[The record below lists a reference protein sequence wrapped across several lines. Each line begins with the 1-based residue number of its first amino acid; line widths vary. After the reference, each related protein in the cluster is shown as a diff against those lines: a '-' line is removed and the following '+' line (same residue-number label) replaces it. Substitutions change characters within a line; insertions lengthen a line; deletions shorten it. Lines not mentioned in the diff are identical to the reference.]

1 MTGRR
6 FDQLSD
12 RQAECLRL
20 LGRGLSAKNI
30 AGELDLSYETVNAHL
45 KAARRVLGVGRSLDA
60 ARLLLDAEGR
70 ESVGNHGM
78 GMAAPADDPAI
89 RGIHT
94 PTVEAGE
101 ASRHELRDARTPFL
115 AEPALRPPRPWGRRL
130 DDLSYARRSLTIVM
144 AMVACAIVV
153 AGLAAIA
160 ASLQKILWSMNVGH

>member
-6 FDQLSD
+6 FDQLSE

-30 AGELDLSYETVNAHL
+30 AGQLDLSYETVNAHL

-60 ARLLLDAEGR
+60 ARLLLDSEGR

-78 GMAAPADDPAI
+78 GMAAQGHDPATPACQ
-89 RGIHT
+89 T
-94 PTVEAGE
+94 PTVEAGG
-101 ASRHELRDARTPFL
+101 ASPHELRDARSPFL
-115 AEPALRPPRPWGRRL
+115 ADPALRSPHPGRRRL
-130 DDLSYARRSLTIVM
+130 DDLSYARRTLTIAI

-160 ASLQKILWSMNVGH
+160 ASLQKILWSMNIGH